1 MPKVTSKYQVTIPVE
16 VRKKLG
22 IGIGDEVEFKV
33 EGQEA
38 ILKKKIAMEEKLKII
53 NEFAGVLH
61 DVWPEI
67 RRAEDLVK
75 VLRG

>member
-1 MPKVTSKYQVTIPVE
+1 

-38 ILKKKIAMEEKLKII
+38 MLKKKIAVEEKLKII

-61 DVWPEI
+61 DVWPKI